1 MAVLFAA
8 SYQMDFLMK
17 HLLIFIS
24 LILFS
29 GQANAFCLDLSNYI
43 EGVSYG
49 ACGDQ
54 TDSILLTPY
63 FIIWMLL
70 NVLFG
75 QTLNKPNIH
84 VGFKYLLFLCTL
96 PLSPLVL
103 LMNLTGIMVS
113 RIYKKHSNT
122 TANKPQPNYDCTE
135 PINEKSSV
143 NLIIIGEYTFDSMQQ
158 TLIKEDSH
166 FTLEP
171 KCMQVLSYLV
181 EQQPR
186 IVSLEELHNNV
197 WENQIV
203 TDTAVRRVISKL
215 RVALNDNDTKNP
227 KYIKSVMKRGYQ
239 LIAEIKTQPI
249 E

>member
-1 MAVLFAA
+1 
-8 SYQMDFLMK
+8 MK

-29 GQANAFCLDLSNYI
+29 SQANAFCLDASNYI
-43 EGVSYG
+43 EGVKYG
-49 ACGDQ
+49 VCGEQ
-54 TDSILLTPY
+54 TDSIFLTPY

-84 VGFKYLLFLCTL
+84 VGFKYLLFLCAF

-103 LMNLTGIMVS
+103 LMNLAGIMVS
-113 RIYKKHSNT
+113 RLYTKHLNT
-122 TANKPQPNYDCTE
+122 TENKTQPNPDYA
-135 PINEKSSV
+135 KSVIDKTRV
-143 NLIIIGEYTFDSMQQ
+143 NQLTIGEYTFDSLQQ
-158 TLIKEDSH
+158 SLIKEDNLY
-166 FTLEP
+166 TLEP
-171 KCMQVLSYLV
+171 KCMQVLSYLI

-239 LIAEIKTQPI
+239 LIADIKTQATD
-249 E
+249 

>member
-1 MAVLFAA
+1 
-8 SYQMDFLMK
+8 MK

-29 GQANAFCLDLSNYI
+29 SQVNAFCLDASNYI
-43 EGVSYG
+43 EGVKYG
-49 ACGDQ
+49 VCGEQ
-54 TDSILLTPY
+54 TDSISLTPY

-75 QTLNKPNIH
+75 QMLNKPNIH
-84 VGFKYLLFLCTL
+84 VGFKYLLFLCAF

-103 LMNLTGIMVS
+103 LMNLTGMVVF
-113 RIYKKHSNT
+113 RVYQKYAT
-122 TANKPQPNYDCTE
+122 TSSAKTAQPNPDDAKAVIE
-135 PINEKSSV
+135 KPSINQ
-143 NLIIIGEYTFDSMQQ
+143 LIIGEYTFDSMQQ
-158 TLIKEDSH
+158 SLIKEDNLY
-166 FTLEP
+166 TLEP
-171 KCMQVLSYLV
+171 KCMQVLSYLI

-227 KYIKSVMKRGYQ
+227 TYIKSVMKRGYQ

>member
-1 MAVLFAA
+1 
-8 SYQMDFLMK
+8 MK

-29 GQANAFCLDLSNYI
+29 SQANAFCLDASNYI
-43 EGVSYG
+43 EGVKYG
-49 ACGDQ
+49 VCGEQ
-54 TDSILLTPY
+54 TDSISLTPY

-84 VGFKYLLFLCTL
+84 VGFKYLLFLCAF

-103 LMNLTGIMVS
+103 LMNLAGIMVS
-113 RIYKKHSNT
+113 RLYKKHLNT
-122 TANKPQPNYDCTE
+122 TENKTQPNPDYA
-135 PINEKSSV
+135 KSVIDKTRV
-143 NLIIIGEYTFDSMQQ
+143 NQLTIGEYTFDSLQQ
-158 TLIKEDSH
+158 SLIKEGNLY
-166 FTLEP
+166 TLEP
-171 KCMQVLSYLV
+171 KCMQVLSYLI

-239 LIAEIKTQPI
+239 LIADVKTQATD
-249 E
+249 

>member
-1 MAVLFAA
+1 
-8 SYQMDFLMK
+8 MK
-17 HLLIFIS
+17 QLLIFML

-29 GQANAFCLDLSNYI
+29 SQANAFCLDAPNYI
-43 EGVSYG
+43 EGVKYG
-49 ACGDQ
+49 VCGEQ
-54 TDSILLTPY
+54 TDSISLTPY

-84 VGFKYLLFLCTL
+84 VGFKYLLFLCAF

-103 LMNLTGIMVS
+103 LMNLAGIMVS
-113 RIYKKHSNT
+113 RLYKKHLNT
-122 TANKPQPNYDCTE
+122 TENKTQPNPDYA
-135 PINEKSSV
+135 KSVIDKTRV
-143 NLIIIGEYTFDSMQQ
+143 NQLTIGEYTFDSLQQ
-158 TLIKEDSH
+158 SLIKEDNLY
-166 FTLEP
+166 TLEP
-171 KCMQVLSYLV
+171 KCMQVLSYLI

-239 LIAEIKTQPI
+239 LIAEVKTQPI

>member
-1 MAVLFAA
+1 
-8 SYQMDFLMK
+8 MK

-24 LILFS
+24 FILFS
-29 GQANAFCLDLSNYI
+29 SQANAFCLEASNYI
-43 EGVSYG
+43 AGVKYG
-49 ACGDQ
+49 VCGEQ
-54 TDSILLTPY
+54 TDSISLTPY

-75 QTLNKPNIH
+75 QMLNKPNVH
-84 VGFKYLLFLCTL
+84 VGFKYLLFLCAF

-103 LMNLTGIMVS
+103 LMNLTGMMVS
-113 RIYKKHSNT
+113 RVYKKYSNPA
-122 TANKPQPNYDCTE
+122 ANKTQANHVCAE
-135 PINEKSSV
+135 PVIEKPSV
-143 NLIIIGEYTFDSMQQ
+143 NQLTIGEYTFDSMKQS
-158 TLIKEDSH
+158 LIKEDNLY
-166 FTLEP
+166 TLEP
-171 KCMQVLSYLV
+171 KCMQVLSYLI

-239 LIAEIKTQPI
+239 LIAEVKTQPI

>member
-1 MAVLFAA
+1 
-8 SYQMDFLMK
+8 MK

-29 GQANAFCLDLSNYI
+29 SQVNAFCLDASNYI
-43 EGVSYG
+43 EGVKYG
-49 ACGDQ
+49 VCGEQ
-54 TDSILLTPY
+54 TDSISLTPY

-75 QTLNKPNIH
+75 QMLNKPNIH
-84 VGFKYLLFLCTL
+84 VGFKYLLFLCAF

-103 LMNLTGIMVS
+103 LMNLTGMVVF
-113 RIYKKHSNT
+113 RVYQKYAT
-122 TANKPQPNYDCTE
+122 TSSAKTAQPNPDDAKAVIE
-135 PINEKSSV
+135 KPSINQ
-143 NLIIIGEYTFDSMQQ
+143 LIIGEYTFDSMQQ
-158 TLIKEDSH
+158 SLIKEDNLY
-166 FTLEP
+166 TLEP
-171 KCMQVLSYLV
+171 KCMQVLSYLI

-227 KYIKSVMKRGYQ
+227 TYIKSVMKRGYQ
-239 LIAEIKTQPI
+239 LIAEVRTQPI

>member
-1 MAVLFAA
+1 
-8 SYQMDFLMK
+8 MK

-29 GQANAFCLDLSNYI
+29 SQATAFCLDASNYI
-43 EGVSYG
+43 EGVKYG
-49 ACGDQ
+49 VCGEQ
-54 TDSILLTPY
+54 TDSISLTPY

-75 QTLNKPNIH
+75 QMLNKPNIH
-84 VGFKYLLFLCTL
+84 VGFKYLLFLCAF

-103 LMNLTGIMVS
+103 LMNLTGMVVF
-113 RIYKKHSNT
+113 RVYQKYAT
-122 TANKPQPNYDCTE
+122 TSSAKTAQPNPDDAKTVIE
-135 PINEKSSV
+135 KPSINQ
-143 NLIIIGEYTFDSMQQ
+143 LIIGEYTFDSMQQ
-158 TLIKEDSH
+158 SLIKEDNLY
-166 FTLEP
+166 TLEP
-171 KCMQVLSYLV
+171 KCMQVLSYLI

-215 RVALNDNDTKNP
+215 RVTLNDNDTKNP
-227 KYIKSVMKRGYQ
+227 TYIKSVMKRGYQ
-239 LIAEIKTQPI
+239 LIAEVKTQPI

>member
-1 MAVLFAA
+1 
-8 SYQMDFLMK
+8 MK
-17 HLLIFIS
+17 QLLIFML

-29 GQANAFCLDLSNYI
+29 SQANAFCLDASNYI
-43 EGVSYG
+43 EGVKYG
-49 ACGDQ
+49 VCGEQ
-54 TDSILLTPY
+54 TDSISLTPY

-84 VGFKYLLFLCTL
+84 VGFKYLLFLCAF

-103 LMNLTGIMVS
+103 LMNLTGIMVY
-113 RIYKKHSNT
+113 RIYKKYSNT
-122 TANKPQPNYDCTE
+122 AKNKAQPNHDCAE
-135 PINEKSSV
+135 PVIEKPSV
-143 NLIIIGEYTFDSMQQ
+143 KQQIIGEYIFDSMQQ
-158 TLIKEDSH
+158 ALIKEDNLY
-166 FTLEP
+166 TLEP
-171 KCMQVLSYLV
+171 KSIQVLSYLA

-239 LIAEIKTQPI
+239 LIAEVKTQPV
-249 E
+249 ES

>member
-1 MAVLFAA
+1 M
-8 SYQMDFLMK
+8 MK
-17 HLLIFIS
+17 QLLIFML

-29 GQANAFCLDLSNYI
+29 SQANAFCLDASNYI
-43 EGVSYG
+43 EGVKYG
-49 ACGDQ
+49 VCGEQ
-54 TDSILLTPY
+54 TDSISLTPY

-84 VGFKYLLFLCTL
+84 VGFKYLLFLCAF

-103 LMNLTGIMVS
+103 LMNLAGVMIS
-113 RIYKKHSNT
+113 RIYKKYSNT
-122 TANKPQPNYDCTE
+122 SVDKSQANYAYTE
-135 PINEKSSV
+135 PAIEKPSV
-143 NLIIIGEYTFDSMQQ
+143 NRLTIGEYTFDSLQQ
-158 TLIKEDSH
+158 SLIKKDNLY
-166 FTLEP
+166 TLEP
-171 KCMQVLSYLV
+171 KCMQVLSYLI

-239 LIAEIKTQPI
+239 LIAEVKTQPI
-249 E
+249 ES

>member
-1 MAVLFAA
+1 
-8 SYQMDFLMK
+8 MK
-17 HLLIFIS
+17 HLLIFML

-29 GQANAFCLDLSNYI
+29 SQANAFCLDASNYI
-43 EGVSYG
+43 EGVKYG
-49 ACGDQ
+49 VCGEQ
-54 TDSILLTPY
+54 TDSISLTPY

-75 QTLNKPNIH
+75 QMLNKPNIH
-84 VGFKYLLFLCTL
+84 VGFKYLLFLCAF

-103 LMNLTGIMVS
+103 LMNLAGMMAS
-113 RIYKKHSNT
+113 RIYKKYSNT
-122 TANKPQPNYDCTE
+122 AKNKAQPNHDCAE
-135 PINEKSSV
+135 PVIEKPSV
-143 NLIIIGEYTFDSMQQ
+143 KQQIIGEYIFDSMQQ
-158 TLIKEDSH
+158 ALIKEDNLY
-166 FTLEP
+166 TLEP
-171 KCMQVLSYLV
+171 KSIQVLSYLV

-239 LIAEIKTQPI
+239 LIAEVKTQPV
-249 E
+249 ES

>member
-1 MAVLFAA
+1 
-8 SYQMDFLMK
+8 MDFLMK

-29 GQANAFCLDLSNYI
+29 SQANAFCLDAPNYI
-43 EGVSYG
+43 EGVEYG
-49 ACGDQ
+49 VCGEQ
-54 TDSILLTPY
+54 TDSISLTPY

-84 VGFKYLLFLCTL
+84 VGFKYLLFLCAF

-103 LMNLTGIMVS
+103 LMNLAGMMAS
-113 RIYKKHSNT
+113 RIYKKYSK
-122 TANKPQPNYDCTE
+122 TAKNKAQPNHDCAE
-135 PINEKSSV
+135 PVIEKPSV
-143 NLIIIGEYTFDSMQQ
+143 KQQIIGEYIFDSMQQ
-158 TLIKEDSH
+158 ALIKEDNH

-171 KCMQVLSYLV
+171 KSMQVLSYLV

-239 LIAEIKTQPI
+239 LIAEVKTQPV
-249 E
+249 ES

>member
-1 MAVLFAA
+1 
-8 SYQMDFLMK
+8 MK

-29 GQANAFCLDLSNYI
+29 SQANAFCLDAPNYI
-43 EGVSYG
+43 ESVEYGV
-49 ACGDQ
+49 CGEQ
-54 TDSILLTPY
+54 TDSISLTPY

-84 VGFKYLLFLCTL
+84 VGFKYLLFLCAF

-103 LMNLTGIMVS
+103 LMNLAGMVVS
-113 RIYKKHSNT
+113 RVYKKYSNT
-122 TANKPQPNYDCTE
+122 AKNKAQPNHDCAE
-135 PINEKSSV
+135 PVIEKPSV
-143 NLIIIGEYTFDSMQQ
+143 KQQIIGEYIFDSMQQ
-158 TLIKEDSH
+158 ALIKEDNH

-171 KCMQVLSYLV
+171 KSMQVLSYLV

-239 LIAEIKTQPI
+239 LIAEVKTQPV
-249 E
+249 ES

>member
-1 MAVLFAA
+1 
-8 SYQMDFLMK
+8 MK
-17 HLLIFIS
+17 QIIIFIP

-29 GQANAFCLDLSNYI
+29 SQSNAFCLDASNYI
-43 EGVSYG
+43 EGVKYG
-49 ACGDQ
+49 VCGEQ
-54 TDSILLTPY
+54 TDSISLTPY

-75 QTLNKPNIH
+75 QMLNKPNIH
-84 VGFKYLLFLCTL
+84 VGFKYLLFLCAF

-103 LMNLTGIMVS
+103 LMNLTGMMVS
-113 RIYKKHSNT
+113 RIYKKYSNT
-122 TANKPQPNYDCTE
+122 AKNKAQPNHDCAE
-135 PINEKSSV
+135 PVIEKPSV
-143 NLIIIGEYTFDSMQQ
+143 KQLIIGEYTFDSMQQ
-158 TLIKEDSH
+158 ALIKEDNH

-239 LIAEIKTQPI
+239 LIAEVKSQTT

>member
-1 MAVLFAA
+1 
-8 SYQMDFLMK
+8 MK

-29 GQANAFCLDLSNYI
+29 SQANAFCLDASNYL
-43 EGVSYG
+43 EGVKYG
-49 ACGDQ
+49 VCGEQ
-54 TDSILLTPY
+54 TDSISLTPY

-84 VGFKYLLFLCTL
+84 VGFKYLLFLCAF

-103 LMNLTGIMVS
+103 LMNLAGIMVS
-113 RIYKKHSNT
+113 RLYKKHLNT
-122 TANKPQPNYDCTE
+122 TENKTQPNPDYA
-135 PINEKSSV
+135 KSVIDKTRV
-143 NLIIIGEYTFDSMQQ
+143 NQLTIGEYTFDSLQQ
-158 TLIKEDSH
+158 SLIKEDNL

-171 KCMQVLSYLV
+171 KCMQVLSYLI

-239 LIAEIKTQPI
+239 LIADVKTQATD
-249 E
+249 

>member
-1 MAVLFAA
+1 
-8 SYQMDFLMK
+8 MK

-29 GQANAFCLDLSNYI
+29 SQVNAFCLDASNYI
-43 EGVSYG
+43 EGVKYG
-49 ACGDQ
+49 VCGEQ
-54 TDSILLTPY
+54 TDSISLTPY

-70 NVLFG
+70 SVLFG
-75 QTLNKPNIH
+75 QMLNKPNIH
-84 VGFKYLLFLCTL
+84 VGFKYLLFLCAF

-103 LMNLTGIMVS
+103 LMNLTGMVVF
-113 RIYKKHSNT
+113 RVYQKYAT
-122 TANKPQPNYDCTE
+122 TSSAKTAQPNPDDAKAVIE
-135 PINEKSSV
+135 KPSINQ
-143 NLIIIGEYTFDSMQQ
+143 LIIGEYTFDSMQQ
-158 TLIKEDSH
+158 SLIKEDNLY
-166 FTLEP
+166 TLEP
-171 KCMQVLSYLV
+171 KCMQVLSYLI

-227 KYIKSVMKRGYQ
+227 TYIKSVMKRGYQ
-239 LIAEIKTQPI
+239 LIAKVKTQPI

>member
-1 MAVLFAA
+1 
-8 SYQMDFLMK
+8 MDFLMK

-29 GQANAFCLDLSNYI
+29 SQANAFCLDAPNYI
-43 EGVSYG
+43 EGVEYG
-49 ACGDQ
+49 VCGEQ
-54 TDSILLTPY
+54 TDSISLTPY

-75 QTLNKPNIH
+75 QMLNKPNIH
-84 VGFKYLLFLCTL
+84 VGFKYLLFLCAF

-103 LMNLTGIMVS
+103 LMNLTGMMVS
-113 RIYKKHSNT
+113 RIYKKYSNT
-122 TANKPQPNYDCTE
+122 PKYKAQPNHDCAE
-135 PINEKSSV
+135 PVIEKPSV
-143 NLIIIGEYTFDSMQQ
+143 KQLIIGEYIFDSMQQ
-158 TLIKEDSH
+158 ALIKEDSH

>member
-1 MAVLFAA
+1 
-8 SYQMDFLMK
+8 MK
-17 HLLIFIS
+17 QLLIFML

-29 GQANAFCLDLSNYI
+29 SQANAFCLDAPNYI
-43 EGVSYG
+43 EGVKYG
-49 ACGDQ
+49 VCGEQ
-54 TDSILLTPY
+54 TDSISLTPY

-84 VGFKYLLFLCTL
+84 VGFKYLLFLCAF

-103 LMNLTGIMVS
+103 LMNLAGIMVS
-113 RIYKKHSNT
+113 RLYKKHLNT
-122 TANKPQPNYDCTE
+122 TENKTQPNPDYA
-135 PINEKSSV
+135 KSVIDKTRV
-143 NLIIIGEYTFDSMQQ
+143 NQLTIGEYTFDSLQQ
-158 TLIKEDSH
+158 SLIKEDNRY
-166 FTLEP
+166 TLEP
-171 KCMQVLSYLV
+171 KCMQVLSYLI

-239 LIAEIKTQPI
+239 LIAEVKTQPI

>member
-1 MAVLFAA
+1 
-8 SYQMDFLMK
+8 MK

-29 GQANAFCLDLSNYI
+29 SQANAFCLDASNYI
-43 EGVSYG
+43 EGVKYG
-49 ACGDQ
+49 VCGEQ
-54 TDSILLTPY
+54 TDSISLTPY

-84 VGFKYLLFLCTL
+84 VGFKYLLFLCAF

-103 LMNLTGIMVS
+103 LMNLAGIMVS
-113 RIYKKHSNT
+113 RLYTKHLNT
-122 TANKPQPNYDCTE
+122 TENKTQPNPDYA
-135 PINEKSSV
+135 KSVIDKTRV
-143 NLIIIGEYTFDSMQQ
+143 NQLTIGEYTFDSLQQ
-158 TLIKEDSH
+158 SLIKEDNLY
-166 FTLEP
+166 TLEP
-171 KCMQVLSYLV
+171 KCMQVLSYLI

-239 LIAEIKTQPI
+239 LIAEVKTQPV
-249 E
+249 EL

>member
-1 MAVLFAA
+1 
-8 SYQMDFLMK
+8 MK

-29 GQANAFCLDLSNYI
+29 SQANAFCLDVSNYI
-43 EGVSYG
+43 EGVKYG
-49 ACGDQ
+49 VCGEQ
-54 TDSILLTPY
+54 TDSISLTPY

-75 QTLNKPNIH
+75 QTLNKPNLH
-84 VGFKYLLFLCTL
+84 VGFKYLLFLCAF

-103 LMNLTGIMVS
+103 LMNLAGIMVS
-113 RIYKKHSNT
+113 RLYKKHLNT
-122 TANKPQPNYDCTE
+122 TENKTQPNPDYA
-135 PINEKSSV
+135 KSVIDKTRVSQ
-143 NLIIIGEYTFDSMQQ
+143 LTIGEYTFDSLQQ
-158 TLIKEDSH
+158 SLIKEDNLY
-166 FTLEP
+166 TLEP
-171 KCMQVLSYLV
+171 KCMQVLSYLI

-203 TDTAVRRVISKL
+203 TDTAIRRVISKL
-215 RVALNDNDTKNP
+215 RVALNDNDTKTP

-239 LIAEIKTQPI
+239 LIAEVKTQPI

>member
-1 MAVLFAA
+1 
-8 SYQMDFLMK
+8 MK
-17 HLLIFIS
+17 HLLIFIL

-29 GQANAFCLDLSNYI
+29 SQANAFCLDALNYI
-43 EGVSYG
+43 EGVRYG
-49 ACGDQ
+49 VCGEQ
-54 TDSILLTPY
+54 TDSISLTPY

-75 QTLNKPNIH
+75 QMLNKPNVH
-84 VGFKYLLFLCTL
+84 VGFKYLLFLCAF

-103 LMNLTGIMVS
+103 LMNLTGMMVS
-113 RIYKKHSNT
+113 RVYKKYSNP
-122 TANKPQPNYDCTE
+122 AKNKAQPNHDCAE
-135 PINEKSSV
+135 PVIEKPSV
-143 NLIIIGEYTFDSMQQ
+143 NQLTIGEYTFDSLQQ
-158 TLIKEDSH
+158 SLTKEDNLY
-166 FTLEP
+166 TLEP
-171 KCMQVLSYLV
+171 KCMQVLSYLI

-215 RVALNDNDTKNP
+215 RVALDDNDTKNP

-239 LIAEIKTQPI
+239 LIAEVKLQPI

>member
-1 MAVLFAA
+1 
-8 SYQMDFLMK
+8 MK

-29 GQANAFCLDLSNYI
+29 SQVNAFCLDASNYI
-43 EGVSYG
+43 EGVKYG
-49 ACGDQ
+49 VCGEQ
-54 TDSILLTPY
+54 TDSISLTPY

-75 QTLNKPNIH
+75 QMLNKPNIH
-84 VGFKYLLFLCTL
+84 VGFKYLLFLCAF

-103 LMNLTGIMVS
+103 LMNLTGMVVF
-113 RIYKKHSNT
+113 RVYQKYAT
-122 TANKPQPNYDCTE
+122 TSSAKTAQPNPDDAKAVIE
-135 PINEKSSV
+135 KPSINQ
-143 NLIIIGEYTFDSMQQ
+143 LIIGEYTFDSMQQ
-158 TLIKEDSH
+158 SLIKEDNLY
-166 FTLEP
+166 TLEP
-171 KCMQVLSYLV
+171 KCMQVLSYLI

-227 KYIKSVMKRGYQ
+227 TYIKSVMKRGYQ
-239 LIAEIKTQPI
+239 LIAKVKTQPI

>member
-1 MAVLFAA
+1 
-8 SYQMDFLMK
+8 MK
-17 HLLIFIS
+17 QLLIFML

-29 GQANAFCLDLSNYI
+29 SQANAFCLDAPNYI
-43 EGVSYG
+43 EGVKYG
-49 ACGDQ
+49 VCGEQ
-54 TDSILLTPY
+54 TDSISLTPY

-84 VGFKYLLFLCTL
+84 VGFKYLLFLCAF

-103 LMNLTGIMVS
+103 LMNLAGIMVS
-113 RIYKKHSNT
+113 RLYKKHLNT
-122 TANKPQPNYDCTE
+122 TENKTQPNPDYA
-135 PINEKSSV
+135 KSVIDKTRV
-143 NLIIIGEYTFDSMQQ
+143 NQLTIGEYTFDSLQQ
-158 TLIKEDSH
+158 SLIKEDNLY
-166 FTLEP
+166 TLEP
-171 KCMQVLSYLV
+171 KCMQVLSYLI

-239 LIAEIKTQPI
+239 LIAEVKTQPI
-249 E
+249 ES

>member
-1 MAVLFAA
+1 
-8 SYQMDFLMK
+8 MK

-29 GQANAFCLDLSNYI
+29 SQASAFCLEASNYI
-43 EGVSYG
+43 EGVKYG
-49 ACGDQ
+49 VCGEQ
-54 TDSILLTPY
+54 IDSISLTPY

-75 QTLNKPNIH
+75 QMLNKPNVH
-84 VGFKYLLFLCTL
+84 VGFKYLLFLCAF

-103 LMNLTGIMVS
+103 LMNLTGMMVS
-113 RIYKKHSNT
+113 HVYKKYSNPT
-122 TANKPQPNYDCTE
+122 KNRTQPNYAYAE
-135 PINEKSSV
+135 PAIEKPSV
-143 NLIIIGEYTFDSMQQ
+143 NQLTIGEYTFDSLQQ
-158 TLIKEDSH
+158 SLIKEDNLY
-166 FTLEP
+166 TLEP
-171 KCMQVLSYLV
+171 KCMQVLSYLI
-181 EQQPR
+181 EQRPR

-239 LIAEIKTQPI
+239 LIAEVKTQPI

>member
-1 MAVLFAA
+1 
-8 SYQMDFLMK
+8 MK

-29 GQANAFCLDLSNYI
+29 SQASAFCLDASNYI
-43 EGVSYG
+43 EGVKYG
-49 ACGDQ
+49 VCGEQ
-54 TDSILLTPY
+54 IDSISLTPY

-75 QTLNKPNIH
+75 QMLNKPNVH
-84 VGFKYLLFLCTL
+84 VGFKYLLFLCAF

-103 LMNLTGIMVS
+103 LMNLTGMMVS
-113 RIYKKHSNT
+113 RVYKKYSNPT
-122 TANKPQPNYDCTE
+122 KNRTQPNYAYAE
-135 PINEKSSV
+135 PVIEKPSV
-143 NLIIIGEYTFDSMQQ
+143 NQLTIGEYTFDSLQQ
-158 TLIKEDSH
+158 SLIKEDNLY
-166 FTLEP
+166 TLEP
-171 KCMQVLSYLV
+171 KCMQVLSYLI
-181 EQQPR
+181 EQRPR

-239 LIAEIKTQPI
+239 LIAEVKTQPI

>member
-1 MAVLFAA
+1 
-8 SYQMDFLMK
+8 MK

-29 GQANAFCLDLSNYI
+29 SQVNAFCLDASNYI
-43 EGVSYG
+43 EGVKYG
-49 ACGDQ
+49 VCGEQ
-54 TDSILLTPY
+54 TDSISLTPY

-75 QTLNKPNIH
+75 QMLNKPNIH
-84 VGFKYLLFLCTL
+84 VGFKYLLFLCAF

-103 LMNLTGIMVS
+103 LMNLTGMVVF
-113 RIYKKHSNT
+113 RVYQKYAT
-122 TANKPQPNYDCTE
+122 TSSAKTAQPNPDDAKAVIE
-135 PINEKSSV
+135 KPSINQ
-143 NLIIIGEYTFDSMQQ
+143 LIIGEYTFDSMQQ
-158 TLIKEDSH
+158 SLIKEDNLY
-166 FTLEP
+166 TLEP
-171 KCMQVLSYLV
+171 KCMQVLSYLI

-227 KYIKSVMKRGYQ
+227 TYIKSVMKRGYQ
-239 LIAEIKTQPI
+239 LIAEVKTQPI

>member
-1 MAVLFAA
+1 M
-8 SYQMDFLMK
+8 MK
-17 HLLIFIS
+17 QLLIFML

-29 GQANAFCLDLSNYI
+29 SQANAFCLDASNYI
-43 EGVSYG
+43 EGVKYG
-49 ACGDQ
+49 VCGEQ
-54 TDSILLTPY
+54 TDSISLTPY

-84 VGFKYLLFLCTL
+84 VGFKYLLFLCAF

-103 LMNLTGIMVS
+103 LMNLTGIMVY
-113 RIYKKHSNT
+113 RIYKKYSNT
-122 TANKPQPNYDCTE
+122 AKNKAQPNHDCAE
-135 PINEKSSV
+135 PVIEKPSV
-143 NLIIIGEYTFDSMQQ
+143 KQQIIGEYIFDSMQQ
-158 TLIKEDSH
+158 ALIKEDNLY
-166 FTLEP
+166 TLEP
-171 KCMQVLSYLV
+171 KSIQVLSYLV

-239 LIAEIKTQPI
+239 LIAEVKTQPV
-249 E
+249 ES

>member
-1 MAVLFAA
+1 
-8 SYQMDFLMK
+8 MK

-29 GQANAFCLDLSNYI
+29 SQANAFCLDAPNYI
-43 EGVSYG
+43 EGVEYG
-49 ACGDQ
+49 VCGEQ
-54 TDSILLTPY
+54 TDSISLTPY

-75 QTLNKPNIH
+75 QMLNKPNIH
-84 VGFKYLLFLCTL
+84 VGFKYLLFLSAF

-103 LMNLTGIMVS
+103 LMNLTGMMVS
-113 RIYKKHSNT
+113 RIYKKYSNT
-122 TANKPQPNYDCTE
+122 AKNKAQPNHDCAE
-135 PINEKSSV
+135 PVIEKPSV
-143 NLIIIGEYTFDSMQQ
+143 KQQIIGEYIFDSMQQ
-158 TLIKEDSH
+158 SLIKEDNH

-171 KCMQVLSYLV
+171 KCIQVLSYLV

-215 RVALNDNDTKNP
+215 RVALNDNDTKTP

-239 LIAEIKTQPI
+239 LIAEVKTQPI

>member
-1 MAVLFAA
+1 
-8 SYQMDFLMK
+8 MK

-29 GQANAFCLDLSNYI
+29 SQANAFCLDAPNYI
-43 EGVSYG
+43 EGVEYG
-49 ACGDQ
+49 VCGEQ
-54 TDSILLTPY
+54 TDSISLTPY

-75 QTLNKPNIH
+75 QMLNKPNIH
-84 VGFKYLLFLCTL
+84 VGFKYLLFLSAF

-103 LMNLTGIMVS
+103 LMNLTGMMVS
-113 RIYKKHSNT
+113 RIYKKYSNT
-122 TANKPQPNYDCTE
+122 AKNKAQPNHDCAE
-135 PINEKSSV
+135 PVIEKPSV
-143 NLIIIGEYTFDSMQQ
+143 KQQIIGEYIFDSMQQ
-158 TLIKEDSH
+158 ALIKEDNH

-239 LIAEIKTQPI
+239 LIAEVKTQPI
-249 E
+249 EY

>member
-1 MAVLFAA
+1 M
-8 SYQMDFLMK
+8 MK
-17 HLLIFIS
+17 QLLIFML

-29 GQANAFCLDLSNYI
+29 SQANAFCLDAPNYI
-43 EGVSYG
+43 EGVKYG
-49 ACGDQ
+49 VCGEQ
-54 TDSILLTPY
+54 TDSISLTPY

-84 VGFKYLLFLCTL
+84 VGFKYLLFLCAF

-103 LMNLTGIMVS
+103 LMNLAGIMVS
-113 RIYKKHSNT
+113 RLYKKHINT
-122 TANKPQPNYDCTE
+122 TENKTQPNPDYA
-135 PINEKSSV
+135 KSVIDKTRV
-143 NLIIIGEYTFDSMQQ
+143 NQLTIGEYTFDSLQQ
-158 TLIKEDSH
+158 SLIKEDNLY
-166 FTLEP
+166 TLEP
-171 KCMQVLSYLV
+171 KCMQVLSYLI

-239 LIAEIKTQPI
+239 LIAEVKTQPI

>member
-1 MAVLFAA
+1 
-8 SYQMDFLMK
+8 MK
-17 HLLIFIS
+17 HLFIFIS

-29 GQANAFCLDLSNYI
+29 SQANAFCLEASNYM
-43 EGVSYG
+43 EGVKYG
-49 ACGDQ
+49 VCGEQ
-54 TDSILLTPY
+54 IDSISLTPY

-75 QTLNKPNIH
+75 QMLNKPNIH
-84 VGFKYLLFLCTL
+84 VGFKYLLFLCAF

-103 LMNLTGIMVS
+103 LMNLTGMVVS
-113 RIYKKHSNT
+113 RVYKKYSNP
-122 TANKPQPNYDCTE
+122 AINKAQPNHDCAE
-135 PINEKSSV
+135 PVIEKPSV
-143 NLIIIGEYTFDSMQQ
+143 NQLTIGEYTFDSLQQ
-158 TLIKEDSH
+158 SLTKEDSLY
-166 FTLEP
+166 TLEP
-171 KCMQVLSYLV
+171 KCMQVLSYLI

-239 LIAEIKTQPI
+239 LIAEVKTQPI
-249 E
+249 ES

>member
-1 MAVLFAA
+1 
-8 SYQMDFLMK
+8 MK

-29 GQANAFCLDLSNYI
+29 SQATAFCLDASNYI
-43 EGVSYG
+43 EGVKYG
-49 ACGDQ
+49 VCGEQ
-54 TDSILLTPY
+54 TDSISLTPY

-75 QTLNKPNIH
+75 QMLNKPNIH
-84 VGFKYLLFLCTL
+84 VGFKYLLFLCAF

-103 LMNLTGIMVS
+103 LMNLTGMVVFRVYQKS
-113 RIYKKHSNT
+113 AT
-122 TANKPQPNYDCTE
+122 TSSAKTAQPNPDDSKAVIE
-135 PINEKSSV
+135 KPSINQ
-143 NLIIIGEYTFDSMQQ
+143 LIIGEYTFDSMQQ
-158 TLIKEDSH
+158 SLIKEDNPY
-166 FTLEP
+166 TLEP
-171 KCMQVLSYLV
+171 KCMQVLSYLI

-215 RVALNDNDTKNP
+215 RVTLNDNDTKNP
-227 KYIKSVMKRGYQ
+227 TYIKSVMKRGYQ
-239 LIAEIKTQPI
+239 LIAEVKTQPI

>member
-1 MAVLFAA
+1 
-8 SYQMDFLMK
+8 MK
-17 HLLIFIS
+17 QIIIFIP

-29 GQANAFCLDLSNYI
+29 SQANAFCLDASNYI
-43 EGVSYG
+43 EGVKYG
-49 ACGDQ
+49 VCGEQQ
-54 TDSILLTPY
+54 TDSISLTPY

-75 QTLNKPNIH
+75 QMLNKPNIH
-84 VGFKYLLFLCTL
+84 VGFKYLLFLCTF

-103 LMNLTGIMVS
+103 LMNLTGMMVS

-122 TANKPQPNYDCTE
+122 AKNKAQPNHDCAE
-135 PINEKSSV
+135 PVIEKPSV
-143 NLIIIGEYTFDSMQQ
+143 KQLIIGEYTFDSMQQ
-158 TLIKEDSH
+158 ALIKEDNH

-239 LIAEIKTQPI
+239 LIAEVKSQPT

>member
-1 MAVLFAA
+1 M
-8 SYQMDFLMK
+8 MK
-17 HLLIFIS
+17 QLLIFML

-29 GQANAFCLDLSNYI
+29 SQANAFCLDAPNYI
-43 EGVSYG
+43 EGVKYG
-49 ACGDQ
+49 VCGEQ
-54 TDSILLTPY
+54 TDSISLTPY

-84 VGFKYLLFLCTL
+84 VGFKYLLFLCAF

-103 LMNLTGIMVS
+103 LMNLAGIMVS
-113 RIYKKHSNT
+113 RLYKKHLNT
-122 TANKPQPNYDCTE
+122 AENKTQPNPDYA
-135 PINEKSSV
+135 KSVIDKTRV
-143 NLIIIGEYTFDSMQQ
+143 NQLTIGEYTFDSLQQ
-158 TLIKEDSH
+158 SLIKEDNLY
-166 FTLEP
+166 TLEP
-171 KCMQVLSYLV
+171 KCMQVLSYLI

-239 LIAEIKTQPI
+239 LIAEVKTQPI

>member
-1 MAVLFAA
+1 MPPF
-8 SYQMDFLMK
+8 SKWTFLMK
-17 HLLIFIS
+17 HLLIFLS

-29 GQANAFCLDLSNYI
+29 SQANAFCLDASNYI
-43 EGVSYG
+43 EGVKYG
-49 ACGDQ
+49 VCGEQ
-54 TDSILLTPY
+54 IDSISLTPY

-75 QTLNKPNIH
+75 QMLNKPNIN
-84 VGFKYLLFLCTL
+84 VGFKYLLFLCAF

-103 LMNLTGIMVS
+103 LMNLVGMMVS
-113 RIYKKHSNT
+113 RAYKKYLN
-122 TANKPQPNYDCTE
+122 D
-135 PINEKSSV
+135 SV
-143 NLIIIGEYTFDSMQQ
+143 NKSKPSHACAKPIIEKPSVKQLLIGEYTFDSMQQ
-158 TLIKEDSH
+158 TLVKGDSH

-239 LIAEIKTQPI
+239 LIAGVKTQPI

>member
-1 MAVLFAA
+1 
-8 SYQMDFLMK
+8 MK

-29 GQANAFCLDLSNYI
+29 SQANAFCLDAPNYI
-43 EGVSYG
+43 EGVKYG
-49 ACGDQ
+49 ICGEQ
-54 TDSILLTPY
+54 TDSISLTPY

-75 QTLNKPNIH
+75 QMLNKPNVH
-84 VGFKYLLFLCTL
+84 VGFKYLLFLCAF

-103 LMNLTGIMVS
+103 LMHLAGMMLS
-113 RIYKKHSNT
+113 RVYQKDATTSSAKTAQSNPDD
-122 TANKPQPNYDCTE
+122 AKAVIEKP
-135 PINEKSSV
+135 SV
-143 NLIIIGEYTFDSMQQ
+143 NQLTIGEYTFDSMQQ
-158 TLIKEDSH
+158 SLIKEDNLY
-166 FTLEP
+166 TLEP
-171 KCMQVLSYLV
+171 KCMQVLSYLI

-239 LIAEIKTQPI
+239 LIAEVRTQPI

>member
-1 MAVLFAA
+1 
-8 SYQMDFLMK
+8 MK
-17 HLLIFIS
+17 QLLIFML

-29 GQANAFCLDLSNYI
+29 SQANAFCLDAPNYI
-43 EGVSYG
+43 EGVKYG
-49 ACGDQ
+49 VCGEQ
-54 TDSILLTPY
+54 TDSISLTPY

-84 VGFKYLLFLCTL
+84 VGFKYLLFLCAF

-103 LMNLTGIMVS
+103 LMNLAGIMVS
-113 RIYKKHSNT
+113 RLYKKHINT
-122 TANKPQPNYDCTE
+122 TENKTQPNPDYA
-135 PINEKSSV
+135 KSVIDKTRV
-143 NLIIIGEYTFDSMQQ
+143 NQLTIGEYTFDSLQQ
-158 TLIKEDSH
+158 SLIKEDNLY
-166 FTLEP
+166 TLEP
-171 KCMQVLSYLV
+171 KCMQVLSYLI

-239 LIAEIKTQPI
+239 LIAEVKTQPI

>member
-1 MAVLFAA
+1 
-8 SYQMDFLMK
+8 MK

-29 GQANAFCLDLSNYI
+29 SQANAFCLDASNYI
-43 EGVSYG
+43 EGVKYG
-49 ACGDQ
+49 VCGEQ
-54 TDSILLTPY
+54 TDSISLTPY

-75 QTLNKPNIH
+75 QMLNKPNIH
-84 VGFKYLLFLCTL
+84 VGFKYLLFLCAF

-103 LMNLTGIMVS
+103 LMNLTGMVVF
-113 RIYKKHSNT
+113 RVYQKYAT
-122 TANKPQPNYDCTE
+122 TSSAKTAQPNPDDAKAVIE
-135 PINEKSSV
+135 KPSINQ
-143 NLIIIGEYTFDSMQQ
+143 LIIGEYTFDSMQQ
-158 TLIKEDSH
+158 SLIKEDNLY
-166 FTLEP
+166 TLEP
-171 KCMQVLSYLV
+171 KCMQVLSYLI

-227 KYIKSVMKRGYQ
+227 TYIKSVMKRGYQ
-239 LIAEIKTQPI
+239 LIAKVKTQPI

>member
-1 MAVLFAA
+1 
-8 SYQMDFLMK
+8 MK

-29 GQANAFCLDLSNYI
+29 SQANAFCLDASNYI
-43 EGVSYG
+43 EGVKYG
-49 ACGDQ
+49 VCGEQ
-54 TDSILLTPY
+54 IDSISLTPY

-75 QTLNKPNIH
+75 QMLNKPNIH
-84 VGFKYLLFLCTL
+84 VGFKYLLFLCAF

-103 LMNLTGIMVS
+103 LMNLTGMVVF
-113 RIYKKHSNT
+113 RVYQKYAT
-122 TANKPQPNYDCTE
+122 TSSAKTAQPNPDDAKAVIE
-135 PINEKSSV
+135 KPSINQ
-143 NLIIIGEYTFDSMQQ
+143 LIIGEYTFDSMQQ
-158 TLIKEDSH
+158 SLIKEDNLY
-166 FTLEP
+166 TLEP
-171 KCMQVLSYLV
+171 KCMQVLSYLI

-239 LIAEIKTQPI
+239 LIAEVKSQPT

>member
-1 MAVLFAA
+1 
-8 SYQMDFLMK
+8 MK

-29 GQANAFCLDLSNYI
+29 SQANAFCLDVSNYI
-43 EGVSYG
+43 EGVKYG
-49 ACGDQ
+49 VCGEQ
-54 TDSILLTPY
+54 TDSISLTPY

-75 QTLNKPNIH
+75 QTLNKPNLH
-84 VGFKYLLFLCTL
+84 VGFKYLLFLCAF

-103 LMNLTGIMVS
+103 LMNLAGIMVS
-113 RIYKKHSNT
+113 RLYKKHLNT
-122 TANKPQPNYDCTE
+122 TENKTQPNPDYA
-135 PINEKSSV
+135 KSVIDKTRVSQ
-143 NLIIIGEYTFDSMQQ
+143 LTIGEYTFDSLQQ
-158 TLIKEDSH
+158 SLIKEDNLY
-166 FTLEP
+166 TLEP
-171 KCMQVLSYLV
+171 KCMQVLSYLI

-215 RVALNDNDTKNP
+215 RVTLNDNDTKTP
-227 KYIKSVMKRGYQ
+227 TYIKSVMKRGYQ
-239 LIAEIKTQPI
+239 LIAEVKTQPI